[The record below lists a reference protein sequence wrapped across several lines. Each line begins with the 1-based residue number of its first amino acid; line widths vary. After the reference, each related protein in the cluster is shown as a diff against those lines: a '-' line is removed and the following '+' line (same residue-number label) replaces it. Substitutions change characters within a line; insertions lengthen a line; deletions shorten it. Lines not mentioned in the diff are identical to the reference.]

1 MKKLSK
7 TLLMS
12 PAVSLVLPAALFVS
26 FNSAYASLVDTSQNQ
41 TFESR
46 PQAAAVSKRP
56 VSSPFIKLAAV
67 HFIANDGNLSFGNQE
82 FLPEDICKQG
92 GYTHKGCPAGY
103 VKGEA
108 CPEDG
113 SYVKDCID
121 PDTWC
126 KNNGYEVTGCQV
138 PQYPQGACPYGSGY
152 YKSCETDNIR
162 ACKELGYS
170 LTCEAGKVGDTNQ
183 SCPYNE
189 SYKKCVCNPCGGYD
203 YTASEAN
210 AQGYTPGEV
219 CNSCGTMKYK
229 RSANACDGF
238 KECTDGGAAGAEV
251 CYSGSL
257 KKFSEC
263 KEVCD
268 SKFQYD
274 SSNCTGDK
282 VLTGNS
288 CGGKYEKCEAKVKAG
303 DILYSDMTTSSE
315 LKENKKP
322 IAVVFDTANK
332 LAVAVS
338 GNLTCFFCHRVS
350 SGLAEYES
358 YNPPLAAYT
367 TEAAALA
374 DMSGAE
380 NTTALETYMKSKNET
395 VTDGTYYMHKPS
407 FAGLYGLPDS
417 VWFTPALGELKNLYA
432 NRDAVDAGLRKLG
445 SSFDG
450 LTRRKYS
457 YAVGS
462 VARVVW
468 SSTFKG
474 QEKAWAYNFDTGAV
488 IQERIYYDANSLRV
502 INYDGGQICNDQYIW
517 DASNCL
523 SGLGGDVCGGKY
535 ETCKTA
541 KTLPLLYSDK
551 TVSSAYLPDKYVIGI
566 VIDETARLA
575 VAYTG
580 TATNSPFEGDVFS
593 SVPQLKKIDGLQN
606 CKQESIDSCDADG
619 LKNTKAVLAFGA
631 KINQTYPAFEEVYG
645 TAFAWGMPDHMKKAN
660 ENSWFGKGK
669 WFVPSASQ
677 LLTFY
682 DNFERVIATSKLIS
696 PTIEHNGQKF
706 AYSPK
711 FEDHYMSSN
720 QESDKTYWEVRG
732 RRTSDDPFSINSKWP
747 YPSVSGGTAQYA
759 GVPVMPMIY
768 Y

>member
-1 MKKLSK
+1 MVPYNQAMIQLYVRCMMKKLSK

-12 PAVSLVLPAALFVS
+12 PAVSLVLPASLFVS

-46 PQAAAVSKRP
+46 PQAAAISKRP

-189 SYKKCVCNPCGGYD
+189 SYKKCVCNPCGGYG

-263 KEVCD
+263 KDGCAEEGFIYTPKDCAAMGGDYIVDD
-268 SKFQYD
+268 SRGWCF
-274 SSNCTGDK
+274 
-282 VLTGNS
+282 
-288 CGGKYEKCEAKVKAG
+288 GKYIGCKKGARILYGDGTVGMVTEVNINKEKTPIGFVINEDKHIAVALTNINEPGTLTDKKVKFASG
-303 DILYSDMTTSSE
+303 INGEADLQRGVDYNVAKFSSGQ
-315 LKENKKP
+315 ENTK
-322 IAVVFDTANK
+322 ALLN
-332 LAVAVS
+332 
-338 GNLTCFFCHRVS
+338 VS
-350 SGLAEYES
+350 SGSIMQA
-358 YNPPLAAYT
+358 PF
-367 TEAAALA
+367 EAAELVRQYQPPACSQSFCSKGRWFLA
-374 DMSGAE
+374 
-380 NTTALETYMKSKNET
+380 SKDEWLMMREKKEDILT
-395 VTDGTYYMHKPS
+395 S
-407 FAGLYGLPDS
+407 ISELYGYVWTEDVGAYYGLKSEGYYKDAELIAKMNEDISGKS
-417 VWFTPALGELKNLYA
+417 V
-432 NRDAVDAGLRKLG
+432 
-445 SSFDG
+445 
-450 LTRRKYS
+450 
-457 YAVGS
+457 
-462 VARVVW
+462 
-468 SSTFKG
+468 
-474 QEKAWAYNFDTGAV
+474 
-488 IQERIYYDANSLRV
+488 
-502 INYDGGQICNDQYIW
+502 
-517 DASNCL
+517 
-523 SGLGGDVCGGKY
+523 SGLF
-535 ETCKTA
+535 E
-541 KTLPLLYSDK
+541 
-551 TVSSAYLPDKYVIGI
+551 
-566 VIDETARLA
+566 
-575 VAYTG
+575 YT
-580 TATNSPFEGDVFS
+580 PFWLGQDNIHFS
-593 SVPQLKKIDGLQN
+593 N
-606 CKQESIDSCDADG
+606 
-619 LKNTKAVLAFGA
+619 
-631 KINQTYPAFEEVYG
+631 
-645 TAFAWGMPDHMKKAN
+645 
-660 ENSWFGKGK
+660 GK
-669 WFVPSASQ
+669 W
-677 LLTFY
+677 
-682 DNFERVIATSKLIS
+682 NFE
-696 PTIEHNGQKF
+696 
-706 AYSPK
+706 AY
-711 FEDHYMSSN
+711 
-720 QESDKTYWEVRG
+720 
-732 RRTSDDPFSINSKWP
+732 TSDDSNLWNYNEYSFVNSVRAFVN
-747 YPSVSGGTAQYA
+747 Y
-759 GVPVMPMIY
+759 
-768 Y
+768 

>member
-46 PQAAAVSKRP
+46 PQAAAISKRP

-189 SYKKCVCNPCGGYD
+189 SYKKCVCNPCGGYG

-268 SKFQYD
+268 PKFQYD

-288 CGGKYEKCEAKVKAG
+288 CGGKFESCTSPCGSEFNYAKSDNYLAYGEECDGKKEHMWDYSFEDYIFSEIACKSNLTNCQSKSTNFSYADKNINITFKYYEPTAAQKNSEEVVVTDCTGFYKALNNPDIFNIKVSGQLTCTKQG
-303 DILYSDMTTSSE
+303 DYMTTY
-315 LKENKKP
+315 
-322 IAVVFDTANK
+322 VTASDK
-332 LAVAVS
+332 HIYGS
-338 GNLTCFFCHRVS
+338 
-350 SGLAEYES
+350 
-358 YNPPLAAYT
+358 
-367 TEAAALA
+367 
-374 DMSGAE
+374 
-380 NTTALETYMKSKNET
+380 SKNSAKLTFTET
-395 VTDGTYYMHKPS
+395 AQSYITGTNLVLSDITIDVSNGKGSPLFNSHNSFTVLNNVDIYVNSAFHESLYLKSGQNNFHISKGAYVERPFGYM
-407 FAGLYGLPDS
+407 
-417 VWFTPALGELKNLYA
+417 
-432 NRDAVDAGLRKLG
+432 
-445 SSFDG
+445 
-450 LTRRKYS
+450 
-457 YAVGS
+457 
-462 VARVVW
+462 
-468 SSTFKG
+468 
-474 QEKAWAYNFDTGAV
+474 
-488 IQERIYYDANSLRV
+488 
-502 INYDGGQICNDQYIW
+502 
-517 DASNCL
+517 
-523 SGLGGDVCGGKY
+523 
-535 ETCKTA
+535 
-541 KTLPLLYSDK
+541 
-551 TVSSAYLPDKYVIGI
+551 
-566 VIDETARLA
+566 VIDEDASLA
-575 VAYTG
+575 VD
-580 TATNSPFEGDVFS
+580 NSSDKQYQTLSYIAMIVLGDINNPFNS
-593 SVPQLKKIDGLQN
+593 SERGISA
-606 CKQESIDSCDADG
+606 QELYIQGNNKRFDYW
-619 LKNTKAVLAFGA
+619 LTLN
-631 KINQTYPAFEEVYG
+631 
-645 TAFAWGMPDHMKKAN
+645 
-660 ENSWFGKGK
+660 KGK
-669 WFVPSASQ
+669 YIKIWNYHSVDGIYIVGNNSEADSDGGSNVSVAVGDNSIMNIRSGVNSIAMGKNAK
-677 LLTFY
+677 LTGY
-682 DNFERVIATSKLIS
+682 SSSIS
-696 PTIEHNGQKF
+696 PAN
-706 AYSPK
+706 YSG
-711 FEDHYMSSN
+711 EY
-720 QESDKTYWEVRG
+720 TYY
-732 RRTSDDPFSINSKWP
+732 TTKD
-747 YPSVSGGTAQYA
+747 YSVFR
-759 GVPVMPMIY
+759 
-768 Y
+768 